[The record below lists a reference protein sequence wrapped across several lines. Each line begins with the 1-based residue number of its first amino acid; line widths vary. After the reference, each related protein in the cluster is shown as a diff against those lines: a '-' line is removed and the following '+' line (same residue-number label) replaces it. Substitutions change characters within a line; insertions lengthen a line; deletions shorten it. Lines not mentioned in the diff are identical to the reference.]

1 MAGHMAIQYSNA
13 LGYKTLAV
21 DVKDKQLEFAKS
33 VGATATLNT
42 RSVKSV
48 KEEVDRITGTRG
60 CHASLTTSGVG
71 AVYKTA
77 FEITRSHGRVVAIG
91 LSRGHLPLTPDD
103 IILDCKEYRS
113 QFVLLNGR
121 LVGTLAPGQ
130 KEINECVK
138 FSFEHNIF
146 GHVTERKLEDL

>member
-1 MAGHMAIQYSNA
+1 MAIQYANT

-91 LSRGHLPLTPDD
+91 SRDHLPLTPDD

-113 QFVLLNGR
+113 QFALLTRR

-130 KEINECVK
+130 KEINECV
-138 FSFEHNIF
+138 
-146 GHVTERKLEDL
+146 